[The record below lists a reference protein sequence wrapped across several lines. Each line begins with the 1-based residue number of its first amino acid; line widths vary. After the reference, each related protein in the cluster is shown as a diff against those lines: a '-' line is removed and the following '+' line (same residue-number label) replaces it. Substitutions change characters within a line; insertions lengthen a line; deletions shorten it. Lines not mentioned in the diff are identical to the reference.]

1 MNTLRRRLQRT
12 EAAKNYLN
20 NQPHVEEFEYKD
32 KVLSNLI
39 KELNMRVSLL
49 ERKKN
54 NPDSMCLFKYHH
66 KFYFSTDIYHIMKY
80 KIRK

>member
-49 ERKKN
+49 EKKII
-54 NPDSMCLFKYHH
+54 PILCAFLSIITSFILAQI
-66 KFYFSTDIYHIMKY
+66 STIS
-80 KIRK
+80 

>member
-49 ERKKN
+49 ERKN

>member
-39 KELNMRVSLL
+39 KELNMRVSFI
-49 ERKKN
+49 RKKKII
-54 NPDSMCLFKYHH
+54 PILCAFLSIITSFILAQI
-66 KFYFSTDIYHIMKY
+66 STIS
-80 KIRK
+80 

>member
-49 ERKKN
+49 ERKKII
-54 NPDSMCLFKYHH
+54 PILCAFLSIITSFILAQI
-66 KFYFSTDIYHIMKY
+66 STIS
-80 KIRK
+80 